1 MAKLKLAPKGGH
13 ATGSWGVVPGGNP
26 TGREG
31 VFDQLEVRRKLDR
44 LRWVFVRGGNS
55 TGRNGVP
62 ITQHMAKPKF
72 IEDQDQLEKLAP
84 VMKAPIKRHVF
95 VCNGKSCS
103 QVGSAEVKAE
113 FVRILEE
120 KGLRQGKESKGRNPM
135 GEIVLTDCGSVG
147 FCSIGV
153 AVLVYPEGVWYG
165 QVQAEDVPE
174 IIEEHLE
181 KGRVV
186 ERLALIEL
194 DPS

>member
-1 MAKLKLAPKGGH
+1 
-13 ATGSWGVVPGGNP
+13 
-26 TGREG
+26 
-31 VFDQLEVRRKLDR
+31 
-44 LRWVFVRGGNS
+44 
-55 TGRNGVP
+55 
-62 ITQHMAKPKF
+62 MAKPKF
-72 IEDQDQLEKLAP
+72 INDRDQLEKLAP

-113 FVRILEE
+113 FERILEA
-120 KGLRQGKESKGRNPM
+120 KGIRQGKESKGRNPM

-165 QVQAEDVPE
+165 QVQAEDVAE

-181 KGRVV
+181 KGNVV
-186 ERLALIEL
+186 ERLALIDL
-194 DPS
+194 DPSGR